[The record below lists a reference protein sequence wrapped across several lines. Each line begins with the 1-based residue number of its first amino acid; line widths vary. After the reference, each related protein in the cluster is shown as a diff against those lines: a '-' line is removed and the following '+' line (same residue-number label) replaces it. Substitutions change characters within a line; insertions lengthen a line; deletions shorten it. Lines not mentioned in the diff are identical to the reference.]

1 MEVIEIFIIPLII
14 AVIVLIV
21 YIIKFLKSTTESIKT
36 MVGSVSAIEQ
46 NISEL
51 KTEIVESTRNI
62 EHITRNIAEL
72 TDKIEVDYSTL
83 SNLIDKVRKFSIF
96 PSKSNERDNSD
107 YKSEFAHSEKINGLL
122 ASLNAIK
129 TGFTVFYNKMK

>member
-1 MEVIEIFIIPLII
+1 MEVIEIFIIALII
-14 AVIVLIV
+14 AVIVLIG
-21 YIIKFLKSTTESIKT
+21 YIIKFLKNTTESIKT
-36 MVGSVSAIEQ
+36 MVGSVSAMQQ

-72 TDKIEVDYSTL
+72 TDKIELDYSTI
-83 SNLIDKVRKFSIF
+83 SNLVDKVRKFSIF
-96 PSKSNERDNSD
+96 PSKSNKMDKSE
-107 YKSEFAHSEKINGLL
+107 YKSEFTHSERINSLL